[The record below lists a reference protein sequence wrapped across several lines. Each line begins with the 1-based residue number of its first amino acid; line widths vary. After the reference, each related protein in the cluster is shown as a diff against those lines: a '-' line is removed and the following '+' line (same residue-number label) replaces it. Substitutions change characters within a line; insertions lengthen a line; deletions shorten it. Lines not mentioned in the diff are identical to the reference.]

1 VNRAAHQ
8 PLVEQPLAVEA
19 VALRLAEEAQYARE
33 QQQKVKKKKKK
44 KKKKPTPSARFAS
57 LKELTVVLSIAA
69 MWSASNACRSPS
81 V

>member
-8 PLVEQPLAVEA
+8 PLVGQPLAVEA

-33 QQQKVKKKKKK
+33 QQQKVKKKKQ
-44 KKKKPTPSARFAS
+44 KKKPTPSARFAS